1 MSSKCPACAV
11 TRDKIQRLR
20 YLVWQ
25 HDIPSHTTPEYR
37 EHHESITEIL
47 KFIDEELLKKAR
59 SER

>member
-1 MSSKCPACAV
+1 MSNKCFACTE

-25 HDIPSHTTPEYR
+25 HDIPSPTTPEYR

-47 KFIDEELLKKAR
+47 QFIDCELLGEAR
-59 SER
+59 GEQ